1 MIRLAK
7 SLKKLFRPLAVIIFG
22 PRGTWGADV
31 LAPVVFALMGPPDRG
46 SHIYVMYIM
55 KAESDR
61 SAYCMKTSE
70 EVAVCIY
77 GATSERAVR
86 QGACETAKPWLM
98 TIM

>member
-61 SAYCMKTSE
+61 SACCMKASD
-70 EVAVCIY
+70 EVPYVYTGLPLYALC
-77 GATSERAVR
+77 VR
-86 QGACETAKPWLM
+86 GSVRLLSPG
-98 TIM
+98 

>member
-1 MIRLAK
+1 MVCQQACGQAKNLMNEALKTKMIRLAK

-70 EVAVCIY
+70 EVAVF
-77 GATSERAVR
+77 
-86 QGACETAKPWLM
+86 
-98 TIM
+98 

>member
-1 MIRLAK
+1 MIRLVE
-7 SLKKLFRPLAVIIFG
+7 SLEKLFRLLAVIIFG

-46 SHIYVMYIM
+46 SHIFMYIM

-61 SAYCMKTSE
+61 SACCMKTSE

-86 QGACETAKPWLM
+86 QGECETAKPWLM
-98 TIM
+98 AIM